1 VGIRFEVTR
10 GVGRVHIE
18 FHQRRN
24 ALRPNDALEI
34 SEGIT
39 RIGHT
44 ASVVVVSGT
53 AEAFCAGADLAVVAE
68 MRGPGKKEK
77 LRDLYSRYHLMSRA
91 LMDFP
96 GIVIAAI
103 DGPASGLGADL
114 ALACTQRYVGTGGWI
129 QQGWRQFGLIPGA
142 GGLWSAV
149 HSGGQAAAWHLLTC
163 DKCDGA
169 TLERFGLATAV
180 DGSAESAALETAD
193 RLCAQGAD
201 WIRAYSSLMAGAGA
215 EPFEVHL
222 ARCLQYQLDL
232 VDGST
237 FSSAVERIAHILK
250 SNDADGISEEDT

>member
-18 FHQRRN
+18 FQQRRN
-24 ALRPNDALEI
+24 ALRPDDALEI
-34 SEGIT
+34 AEGIT
-39 RIGHT
+39 RIAHN
-44 ASVVVVSGT
+44 APVVVVSGT

-68 MRGPGKKEK
+68 MRGPGRKEK
-77 LRDLYSRYHLMSRA
+77 LRDVYARYHLMSRA

-103 DGPASGLGADL
+103 DGPAIGLGADL
-114 ALACTQRYVGTGGWI
+114 ALACTQRYVGTGGWL

-180 DGSAESAALETAD
+180 DGSAESAALETAA
-193 RLCAQGAD
+193 RLGTQGAD
-201 WIRAYSSLMAGAGA
+201 WIRAYSSLMAAAGI

-222 ARCLQYQLDL
+222 ARCLQYQLEL
-232 VDGST
+232 VDGT
-237 FSSAVERIAHILK
+237 MFSSAVERIAHVLD
-250 SNDADGISEEDT
+250 SNDANTISEEDA